1 MTAGPVVRKV
11 GDGGRECRYLVVKGR
26 EKLGQWLEGEVLKRG
41 LIFQMR
47 ETRALS
53 LVRCC

>member
-1 MTAGPVVRKV
+1 M
-11 GDGGRECRYLVVKGR
+11 E
-26 EKLGQWLEGEVLKRG
+26 QWLEGDVLKRG

>member
-1 MTAGPVVRKV
+1 M
-11 GDGGRECRYLVVKGR
+11 
-26 EKLGQWLEGEVLKRG
+26 GQWLEGDVLKRG

-47 ETRALS
+47 ETRALA